1 MATEKDAPGS
11 KLITDNRKARHDY
24 SIEERFE
31 AGIVL
36 TGTEVKSCR
45 NGKANLNEAYAA
57 VRDGEVWLM
66 QCHINPY
73 EFGNRENHDPVRPRK
88 LLLNRSEIEKLDAK
102 VARRRPDSRAAPD
115 VLQARLGEGR
125 AGGRPRQEVLRQA
138 TRHRRARCGPADAPG
153 AGPPPL
159 GVALLGRRA

>member
-1 MATEKDAPGS
+1 MATGKDAPGS

-24 SIEERFE
+24 SIEETFE

-73 EFGNRENHDPVRPRK
+73 EFGNHENPDPVRPRK

-102 VARRRPDSRAAPD
+102 VAR
-115 VLQARLGEGR
+115 EGR
-125 AGGRPRQEVLRQA
+125 TLVPLRMYFKHGLAKVELAVARGRKSYDKRHAIAERDADRRMRQE
-138 TRHRRARCGPADAPG
+138 
-153 AGPPPL
+153 
-159 GVALLGRRA
+159 LGRRR